1 MGLDITVM
9 IADRSWL
16 TQVPPRERVSRLRN
30 AWYADET
37 GLWDHD
43 VAVAEEGCGWVWPRG
58 VSGTFFAV
66 YEFAHTLGS
75 FKAHFWA
82 GHRWERV
89 RDHVDPLLRTE
100 LDALLGGLIWDG
112 LDGEAQHADPD
123 FFGEGGYGVLLA
135 RSPESVRELAATWG
149 RVPPHLGRMRE
160 AFGEHAA
167 VPSGWVRDFD
177 AFVDL
182 LTQWG
187 QVLTEAA
194 RRGWCVVGL
203 SE

>member
-1 MGLDITVM
+1 MGL
-9 IADRSWL
+9 APGG
-16 TQVPPRERVSRLRN
+16 QQRLLR
-30 AWYADET
+30 
-37 GLWDHD
+37 
-43 VAVAEEGCGWVWPRG
+43 R
-58 VSGTFFAV
+58 

-82 GHRWERV
+82 GQRWERV
-89 RDHVDPLLRTE
+89 RDHVDPSLRTE

-112 LDGEAQHADPD
+112 LDGEAQHADPG
-123 FFGEGGYGVLLA
+123 FFGEGDYGVLLA
-135 RSPESVRELAATWG
+135 RSPESVRELTAIWH
-149 RVPPHLGRMRE
+149 RVLPHLDRMRGP
-160 AFGEHAA
+160 FTEHAA
-167 VPSGWVRDFD
+167 VPDGWVRDVD

-187 QVLTEAA
+187 HVLTEAA